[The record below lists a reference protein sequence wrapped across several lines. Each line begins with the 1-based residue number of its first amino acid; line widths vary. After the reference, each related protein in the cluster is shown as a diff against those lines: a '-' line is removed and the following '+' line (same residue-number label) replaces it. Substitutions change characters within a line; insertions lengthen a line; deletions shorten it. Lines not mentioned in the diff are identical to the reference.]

1 MLLNIFLMP
10 QRRNHAVIKGGPM
23 EDKIKRFKA
32 ATSFMTEEHRR
43 VHHFVV
49 RELPYAGEPLAPEFI
64 AGKLG
69 LPHDRVVFLL
79 DDLEKHKT
87 FLFRNA
93 QGEVTWT
100 YPVTV
105 DKTPHHLTF
114 SSGEQV
120 YAA

>member
-1 MLLNIFLMP
+1 
-10 QRRNHAVIKGGPM
+10 M
-23 EDKIKRFKA
+23 EDKILRCRA
-32 ATSFMTEEHRR
+32 ATRFMTEEHRR

-49 RELPYAGEPLAPEFI
+49 RELPITGKPLTPEFI

-69 LPHDRVVFLL
+69 LPHGRVVFLL
-79 DDLEKHKT
+79 SDLEKHKT
-87 FLFRNA
+87 FLFRNT
-93 QGEVTWT
+93 QGAVTWA

-114 SSGEQV
+114 NSGEQV